1 MRLLFD
7 GETLQ
12 DLLRLPPEKLL
23 MRWFNYQLQQAS
35 SSTRVTNCGADRYI
49 PLHTVTYRYTPLQAG
64 SSTRVTNWGADLQN
78 SVAYATLL
86 KQIDPQKQAATAPHT
101 PAILPS
107 TSHRYMPSHAVTG
120 HD

>member
-35 SSTRVTNCGADRYI
+35 
-49 PLHTVTYRYTPLQAG
+49 